1 MIEVSGLTKSFGA
14 LRVLSDISFR
24 ADRDEFVTI
33 FGPSGC
39 GKTTVLRILAAL
51 ETPDAGRVLVDG
63 VDGLARLDDYKKK
76 ISIVWQDPR
85 LLPWRTTLGN
95 VAFSLEMRN
104 PDLPRPDV
112 LGRACQALELVGLRP
127 FASTLPRQ
135 LSGGMRQRVNLAR
148 ALALD
153 AEIMLM
159 DEPLASLNEI
169 TDKRQLIG
177 AIASMWELK
186 RKTVIYVTHSV
197 SEAVSLSD
205 RIVVFSDK
213 PTRILGELRVPV
225 ARPRDLTSK
234 EVVDICNQIRQLLGG
249 LIA

>member
-1 MIEVSGLTKSFGA
+1 VIEVSGLAKSFGE

-24 ADRDEFVTI
+24 VDRDEFVTI

-39 GKTTVLRILAAL
+39 GKTTILRILAAL

-63 VDGLARLDDYKKK
+63 VDGLARRDDYKRK

-85 LLPWRTTLGN
+85 LLPWRTALGN
-95 VAFSLEMRN
+95 VAFSLEMRH
-104 PDLPRPDV
+104 PDLPRPEV
-112 LGRACQALELVGLRP
+112 MGRAGRALGLVGLTA

-169 TDKRQLIG
+169 TDKRQLMG
-177 AIASMWELK
+177 AISAIWEMK
-186 RKTVIYVTHSV
+186 RKTVVYVTHSV

-213 PTRILGELRVPV
+213 PTRILGEIPVPV

-234 EVVDICNQIRQLLGG
+234 EVVEICNHITELLGG

>member
-1 MIEVSGLTKSFGA
+1 MIEVTGLAKSFGELA
-14 LRVLSDISFR
+14 VLRDISFR
-24 ADRDEFVTI
+24 VDRDEFVTI

-39 GKTTVLRILAAL
+39 GKTTILRILAAL

-63 VDGLARLDDYKKK
+63 VDGLAHRDDYKRK

-85 LLPWRTTLGN
+85 LLPWRTAVGN
-95 VAFSLEMRN
+95 VAFSVEMRH
-104 PDLPRPDV
+104 PEVPRDEV
-112 LGRACQALELVGLRP
+112 ARRAGRALELVGLAA
-127 FASTLPRQ
+127 FAGSLPRQ

-153 AEIMLM
+153 ADIMLM

-169 TDKRQLIG
+169 TDKRQLMSGIS
-177 AIASMWELK
+177 AIWEMK
-186 RKTVIYVTHSV
+186 RKTVVYVTHSV

-213 PTRILGELRVPV
+213 PTRILGEIRVPA
-225 ARPRDLTSK
+225 ARPRDLTSR
-234 EVVDICNQIRQLLGG
+234 EIVEICNRVTELLGG
-249 LIA
+249 LIG

>member
-1 MIEVSGLTKSFGA
+1 MIEVTRLAKSFGE
-14 LRVLSDISFR
+14 LRVLADISFR
-24 ADRDEFVTI
+24 VDRDEFVTI

-39 GKTTVLRILAAL
+39 GKSTILRILAAL
-51 ETPDAGRVLVDG
+51 EAPDSGQLLVDG
-63 VDGLARLDDYKKK
+63 VDGFAQLDEYKKK
-76 ISIVWQDPR
+76 VSIVWQDPR
-85 LLPWRTTLGN
+85 LLPWRTALGN
-95 VAFSLEMRN
+95 VAFSLEMRHA
-104 PDLPRPDV
+104 DLSREAV
-112 LGRACQALELVGLRP
+112 LRRAGRALELVGLTA
-127 FASTLPRQ
+127 FAASLPRE

-153 AEIMLM
+153 SDIMLM

-169 TDKRQLIG
+169 TDKRQLMDGIS
-177 AIASMWELK
+177 AIWEMK

-213 PTRILGELRVPV
+213 PTRILGEIRVPL
-225 ARPRDLTSK
+225 ARPRTPTSRD
-234 EVVDICNQIRQLLGG
+234 VVELGNRVTELLGG

>member
-1 MIEVSGLTKSFGA
+1 VIEVSGLAKSFGE

-24 ADRDEFVTI
+24 VDRDEFVTI

-39 GKTTVLRILAAL
+39 GKTTILRILAAL

-63 VDGLARLDDYKKK
+63 VDGLARRDDYKRK

-85 LLPWRTTLGN
+85 LLPWRTALGN
-95 VAFSLEMRN
+95 VAFSLEMRH
-104 PDLPRPDV
+104 PDLPRPEV
-112 LGRACQALELVGLRP
+112 MGRAGRALGLVGLTA

-169 TDKRQLIG
+169 TDKRQLMG
-177 AIASMWELK
+177 AISAIWEMK
-186 RKTVIYVTHSV
+186 RKTVVYVTHSV

-213 PTRILGELRVPV
+213 PTRILGEIRVPV

-234 EVVDICNQIRQLLGG
+234 EVVEICNHITELLGG